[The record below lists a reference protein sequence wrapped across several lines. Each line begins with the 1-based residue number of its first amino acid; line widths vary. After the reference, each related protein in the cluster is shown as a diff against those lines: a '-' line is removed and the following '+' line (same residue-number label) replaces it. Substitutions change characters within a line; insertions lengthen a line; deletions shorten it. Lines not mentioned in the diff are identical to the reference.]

1 MKKIIGFIAV
11 VVLIL
16 GIFLGYKV
24 VYKASPRDFITKDTR
39 IIYANE
45 GINTKNF
52 TPLLSLI
59 EDEEEKK
66 ELSSEM
72 ENLKYISKFYIF
84 SDKEFYDISEKTFTG
99 VVDTGYWYFLILKNL
114 GKYFELKDDIYV
126 LKNEYNEY
134 KEKYLGNVQ
143 GDLYLKNYKGLFIFS
158 FGEKNLKDFIAK
170 DGKYLYN
177 KEIEDAIDIKRDNLL
192 GTFIYNNSG
201 TDFYGVNLIINSS
214 TIENNKM
221 ISESEIII
229 DDKESEIFKNSK
241 GNRELIKYLDKNDI
255 YVSVDDFSKLDR
267 VIFYPLVIGA
277 DMDSKAIFSLWK
289 NILGIDIEEILKE
302 IDGEVLYKLDEQ
314 SFMVKIKD
322 EAPEIRRVLTMLT
335 NENTSF
341 YLGNKFEEKDGI
353 IRIGESNFE
362 ENKNSFNISKDT
374 FIYGEIDSPKVMG
387 FEGIEAKIQG
397 ENKKVNM
404 KVTIPVEVLKE
415 ITREY

>member
-24 VYKASPRDFITKDTR
+24 VYKASPKDFITKDTR

-126 LKNEYNEY
+126 LKNEY

>member
-52 TPLLSLI
+52 APLLSLV

-126 LKNEYNEY
+126 LKNEY

-267 VIFYPLVIGA
+267 VIFNPLVIGA

-397 ENKKVNM
+397 ENKKINM

>member
-39 IIYANE
+39 IVYANE

-126 LKNEYNEY
+126 LKNEY

>member
-84 SDKEFYDISEKTFTG
+84 SDKEFYDIREKTFTG

-126 LKNEYNEY
+126 LKNEY

-267 VIFYPLVIGA
+267 VIFNPLVIGA

-387 FEGIEAKIQG
+387 FKGIEAKIQG

>member
-126 LKNEYNEY
+126 LKNEY

-314 SFMVKIKD
+314 SFMIKIKD

>member
-1 MKKIIGFIAV
+1 MKKIIGFLAV

-99 VVDTGYWYFLILKNL
+99 VVDTGYWYFFILKNL

-126 LKNEYNEY
+126 LKNEY

>member
-72 ENLKYISKFYIF
+72 ENLKYFSKFYIF

-99 VVDTGYWYFLILKNL
+99 VIDTGYWYFLILKNL

-126 LKNEYNEY
+126 LKNEY

-177 KEIEDAIDIKRDNLL
+177 KEIEVAIDIKRDNLL

-267 VIFYPLVIGA
+267 VIFNPLVIGA

-302 IDGEVLYKLDEQ
+302 IDGEALYKLDEQ

>member
-99 VVDTGYWYFLILKNL
+99 VIDTGYWYFLILKNL

-126 LKNEYNEY
+126 LKNEY

-267 VIFYPLVIGA
+267 VIFNPLVIGA

-353 IRIGESNFE
+353 IKIGESNFE

>member
-99 VVDTGYWYFLILKNL
+99 VIDTGYWYFLILKNL

-126 LKNEYNEY
+126 LKNEY

-267 VIFYPLVIGA
+267 VIFNPLVIGA

-353 IRIGESNFE
+353 IKIGESNFE

-374 FIYGEIDSPKVMG
+374 FIYGEIDSPKVIG

>member
-126 LKNEYNEY
+126 LKNEY

-404 KVTIPVEVLKE
+404 KVTIPLEVLKE

>member
-126 LKNEYNEY
+126 LKNEY

-229 DDKESEIFKNSK
+229 GDKESEIFKNSK

>member
-1 MKKIIGFIAV
+1 MIVYEKDNRILAV

-126 LKNEYNEY
+126 LKNEY

>member
-66 ELSSEM
+66 ELSYEI

-126 LKNEYNEY
+126 LKNEY

>member
-52 TPLLSLI
+52 APLLSLV

-66 ELSSEM
+66 ELNSEM
-72 ENLKYISKFYIF
+72 ENLKYISKFYMF

-126 LKNEYNEY
+126 LKNEY
-134 KEKYLGNVQ
+134 KKKYLGNVQ

-241 GNRELIKYLDKNDI
+241 RNRELIKYLDKNDI

-314 SFMVKIKD
+314 SFIVKIKD

>member
-99 VVDTGYWYFLILKNL
+99 VIDTGYWYFLILKNL

-126 LKNEYNEY
+126 LKNEY

-267 VIFYPLVIGA
+267 VIFNPLVIGA

>member
-99 VVDTGYWYFLILKNL
+99 VIDTGYWYFLILKNL

-126 LKNEYNEY
+126 LKNEY

-267 VIFYPLVIGA
+267 VIFNPLVIGA

-387 FEGIEAKIQG
+387 FKGIEAKIQG

>member
-84 SDKEFYDISEKTFTG
+84 SGKEFYDISEKTFAG

-126 LKNEYNEY
+126 LKNEY

-229 DDKESEIFKNSK
+229 DDKESGIFKNSK

>member
-59 EDEEEKK
+59 EDEDEKK

-84 SDKEFYDISEKTFTG
+84 SDKEFYDISERTFTG

-126 LKNEYNEY
+126 LKNEY

>member
-126 LKNEYNEY
+126 LKNEY

-277 DMDSKAIFSLWK
+277 DMDSRAIFSLWK

>member
-52 TPLLSLI
+52 APLLSLV

-126 LKNEYNEY
+126 LKNEY

-229 DDKESEIFKNSK
+229 DDKESGIFKNSK

>member
-126 LKNEYNEY
+126 LKNEY

-267 VIFYPLVIGA
+267 VIFNPLVIGA

-302 IDGEVLYKLDEQ
+302 IDGEALYKLDEQ

-353 IRIGESNFE
+353 IKIGESNFE

>member
-52 TPLLSLI
+52 TPLLSLL
-59 EDEEEKK
+59 EDEDEKK

-126 LKNEYNEY
+126 LKNEY

-267 VIFYPLVIGA
+267 VIFNPLVIGA

>member
-126 LKNEYNEY
+126 LKNEY

-387 FEGIEAKIQG
+387 FEGIEAKIHG

>member
-126 LKNEYNEY
+126 LKNEY

-322 EAPEIRRVLTMLT
+322 EAPEIRRILTMLT

>member
-59 EDEEEKK
+59 EDEDEKK

-84 SDKEFYDISEKTFTG
+84 LDKEFYDISEKTFTG

-126 LKNEYNEY
+126 LKNEY

>member
-52 TPLLSLI
+52 TPLLSLV

-99 VVDTGYWYFLILKNL
+99 VIDTGYWYFLILKNL

-126 LKNEYNEY
+126 LKNEY

-267 VIFYPLVIGA
+267 VIFNPLVIGA

-353 IRIGESNFE
+353 IKIGESNFE

-415 ITREY
+415 IAREY

>member
-99 VVDTGYWYFLILKNL
+99 VIDTGYWYFLILKNL

-126 LKNEYNEY
+126 LKNEY

-267 VIFYPLVIGA
+267 VIFNPLVIGA

-302 IDGEVLYKLDEQ
+302 IDGEILYKLDEQ
-314 SFMVKIKD
+314 SFMIKIKD

-353 IRIGESNFE
+353 IKIGESNFE

>member
-52 TPLLSLI
+52 TPLLSLV

-126 LKNEYNEY
+126 LKNEY

-267 VIFYPLVIGA
+267 VIFNPLVIGA

-415 ITREY
+415 IIREY

>member
-126 LKNEYNEY
+126 LKNEY

-387 FEGIEAKIQG
+387 FEG
-397 ENKKVNM
+397 
-404 KVTIPVEVLKE
+404 LS
-415 ITREY
+415 

>member
-52 TPLLSLI
+52 APLLSLV

-126 LKNEYNEY
+126 LKNEY

-267 VIFYPLVIGA
+267 VIFNPLVIGA

>member
-126 LKNEYNEY
+126 LKNEY

-177 KEIEDAIDIKRDNLL
+177 KEIEDAIDIKRDSLL

>member
-59 EDEEEKK
+59 EDEDEKK

-126 LKNEYNEY
+126 LKNEY

-214 TIENNKM
+214 TIENKKM

>member
-126 LKNEYNEY
+126 LKNEY

-267 VIFYPLVIGA
+267 VIFNPLVIGA

-341 YLGNKFEEKDGI
+341 YFGNKFEEKDGI
-353 IRIGESNFE
+353 IKIGESNFE

>member
-126 LKNEYNEY
+126 LKNEY

-374 FIYGEIDSPKVMG
+374 FIYGEINSPKVMG

>member
-52 TPLLSLI
+52 APLLSLV

-126 LKNEYNEY
+126 LKNEY

-267 VIFYPLVIGA
+267 VIFNPLVIGA

-353 IRIGESNFE
+353 IKIGESNFE

-374 FIYGEIDSPKVMG
+374 FIYGEIDSPKVKG

>member
-52 TPLLSLI
+52 APLLSLV

-126 LKNEYNEY
+126 LKNEY

-267 VIFYPLVIGA
+267 VIFNPLVIGA

-415 ITREY
+415 IIREY

>member
-16 GIFLGYKV
+16 GRFLGYKV
-24 VYKASPRDFITKDTR
+24 VYKASPRDFITKETR

-52 TPLLSLI
+52 TPLLALI
-59 EDEEEKK
+59 ENEEEKEK
-66 ELSSEM
+66 ISSEM
-72 ENLKYISKFYIF
+72 KNLKYISKFYIF
-84 SDKEFYDISEKTFTG
+84 SDREFYDMSEKSFTG
-99 VVDTGYWYFLILKNL
+99 VIDTGYWYFLILKNM

-126 LKNEYNEY
+126 LKNEY

>member
-126 LKNEYNEY
+126 LKNEY

-277 DMDSKAIFSLWK
+277 DMDSKVIFSLWK